1 MIDQREAI
9 NIHIVSLLGD
19 VTGVTGVFRNRSDLP
34 PDGKTP
40 GIVYLDGVEKLKTD
54 LAGGNFDAMPAAV
67 FTMRP
72 QIFLVLTLRTDANN
86 TLLPNGTVL
95 PVGDELSAF
104 RVKIISAMLNDDTL
118 AAMVGDNGSVVY
130 EGHDTDMQTGST
142 IGSLGATMQFY
153 FAISYVLDPSDL
165 F

>member
-9 NIHIVSLLGD
+9 NLHVISLLR
-19 VTGVTGVFRNRSDLP
+19 GVSGIVGVFRDRGALP
-34 PDGKTP
+34 PEDHTP
-40 GIVYLDGVEKLKTD
+40 GILYLDGSEQRKTD
-54 LAGGNFDAMPAAV
+54 LTGGNFTAMPAAV

-72 QIFLVLTLRTDANN
+72 QIFLVLTMRTDADN

-104 RVKIISAMLNDDTL
+104 RIKILAAILNDETL
-118 AAMVGDNGSVVY
+118 AAMIGDDGSVAY
-130 EGHDTDMQTGST
+130 DGCDTDMRTGDT
-142 IGSLGATMQFY
+142 MGVDGAKMQFH

-165 F
+165 T